1 MRCATAPMPVG
12 DVEQEVAEVCI
23 RNLALVPGDE
33 LDARSLALEG
43 FGRLL
48 KAEQGNRKLITG

>member
-1 MRCATAPMPVG
+1 MPVG